1 MGINYVHFLVILFSS
16 YHLVNAQDAS
26 YPVSNITSSWIFN
39 NPSDNFIYSLSIRYL
54 FNALDVYYP
63 VANLS
68 SLWINNPS
76 PDHYVLS
83 DDKSML
89 MPILHMT
96 STRNAGFVCGFYCNY
111 ECDGYLFAVLIFPYG
126 NLDASGNDPVV
137 EFPKVVWSA
146 NRNNLVGA
154 NATLQ
159 LTGEGDLILKEANGT
174 VVWSTNTSGE
184 SVVGLRLTKTGNL
197 ILFDS
202 NNTSVWQ
209 SFDHPTDSL
218 IPGQTLVSGQKMI
231 ASVSEK
237 NWSEGFLSFYAT
249 SEGIAAC
256 VGTTPPLAYFFMR
269 VGNTGSINVSFSKR
283 GLFLSSDEPIWEFPT
298 ASFARYMKLEPT
310 GQLRIYEWIKN
321 SWRALLFPLL
331 RDLDCL
337 YPMTC
342 GKYGICSNGQC
353 SCPKPADGETS
364 YFRQISYNEPH
375 LGCSEITPLSREA
388 SHYHSLLELKETTS
402 FPFAPELD
410 ASTDIESC
418 KRACLK
424 NYSCKAAVFLTAKG
438 KVFCYLP
445 SEIFSLMNIEVYS
458 TLLDST
464 TFLKV
469 QNVPKIESPAGT
481 DLIPGSP
488 PPSKKTISKISVIL
502 LLSLGAFLCLFL
514 AVIACYSLSLGFKDA
529 KEDEED
535 YLHQVPG
542 MATRFSHEILVV
554 ATKIFSQK
562 LGKGGFGSVF
572 KGILS
577 DGTQVAVKCLDVFCQ
592 AKNSF
597 LAEVETIGGIHHMNL
612 VRLVGY
618 CVKKSKRLLVYEY
631 MCNGSLDKWIF
642 DRSSGLALDWQTRR
656 KIILNIARGLA
667 YLHEECQ
674 KKIVHLD
681 IKPQNI
687 LLDENFNAK
696 VSDFGLSKL
705 IDRDQSQVVTT
716 LRGTLGYLAPE
727 WFSSAITEKV
737 DVYSFGVVTL
747 EILCGRKNLDRS
759 QPEGDTHL
767 LCLFKQRAEE
777 DQLLDLVDKNSED
790 MQAHGAEVV
799 EMMRLAAWCL
809 QGEVTKRPSMSVV
822 VKVLEGVINVE
833 GNLEYNFFYP
843 AVPIGTEAVG
853 HRENNVIIASP
864 LLPSVLSG
872 PR

>member
-1 MGINYVHFLVILFSS
+1 
-16 YHLVNAQDAS
+16 
-26 YPVSNITSSWIFN
+26 
-39 NPSDNFIYSLSIRYL
+39 
-54 FNALDVYYP
+54 
-63 VANLS
+63 
-68 SLWINNPS
+68 
-76 PDHYVLS
+76 
-83 DDKSML
+83 
-89 MPILHMT
+89 MT

-126 NLDASGNDPVV
+126 NLDASGNDLVV

-174 VVWSTNTSGE
+174 V
-184 SVVGLRLTKTGNL
+184 
-197 ILFDS
+197 
-202 NNTSVWQ
+202 

-249 SEGIAAC
+249 SE
-256 VGTTPPLAYFFMR
+256 
-269 VGNTGSINVSFSKR
+269 
-283 GLFLSSDEPIWEFPT
+283 DEPIWEFPT
-298 ASFARYMKLEPT
+298 ASFAR
-310 GQLRIYEWIKN
+310 
-321 SWRALLFPLL
+321 
-331 RDLDCL
+331 
-337 YPMTC
+337 
-342 GKYGICSNGQC
+342 
-353 SCPKPADGETS
+353 
-364 YFRQISYNEPH
+364 
-375 LGCSEITPLSREA
+375 
-388 SHYHSLLELKETTS
+388 LLELKETTS

-410 ASTDIESC
+410 AAPDIESC

-424 NYSCKAAVFLTAKG
+424 NYSCKAAVFLTA
-438 KVFCYLP
+438 
-445 SEIFSLMNIEVYS
+445 
-458 TLLDST
+458 
-464 TFLKV
+464 
-469 QNVPKIESPAGT
+469 
-481 DLIPGSP
+481 
-488 PPSKKTISKISVIL
+488 
-502 LLSLGAFLCLFL
+502 
-514 AVIACYSLSLGFKDA
+514 KDA

-674 KKIVHLD
+674 KKI
-681 IKPQNI
+681 
-687 LLDENFNAK
+687 
-696 VSDFGLSKL
+696 L

-809 QGEVTKRPSMSVV
+809 QGEVTKRPSMSVGG
-822 VKVLEGVINVE
+822 KGLG
-833 GNLEYNFFYP
+833 G
-843 AVPIGTEAVG
+843 GDQC
-853 HRENNVIIASP
+853 
-864 LLPSVLSG
+864 
-872 PR
+872 

>member
-26 YPVSNITSSWIFN
+26 YPVSNISSPWI
-39 NPSDNFIYSLSIRYL
+39 NPSDHFRYSPFAPSYVG
-54 FNALDVYYP
+54 ALDVHYP

-68 SLWINNPS
+68 SLWVNNLS
-76 PDHYVLS
+76 HYVNS

-89 MPILHMT
+89 MPILLRT

-111 ECDGYLFAVLIFPYG
+111 ECDGYMFAVLIFPYG
-126 NLDASGNDPVV
+126 NIEALPNDSVV

-146 NRNNLVGA
+146 NRNNVVGA

-159 LTGEGDLILKEANGT
+159 LTGEGDLILKEANGS

-237 NWSEGFLSFYAT
+237 NWSEGFISFYAT

-256 VGTTPPLAYFFMR
+256 VGTTPPLTYFFR
-269 VGNTGSINVSFSKR
+269 LVGNTGSKNVSFSKR

-310 GQLRIYEWIKN
+310 GQLRFYEWIKN
-321 SWRALLFPLL
+321 SWRALLIPLQ
-331 RDLDCL
+331 RDVDCL

-402 FPFAPELD
+402 FPFAPKCD

-424 NYSCKAAVFLTAKG
+424 NYSCKAAVFLTAEG
-438 KVFCYLP
+438 NGFCCLP

-458 TLLDST
+458 TSFSST

-469 QNVPKIESPAGT
+469 QNVPKIESPPAG
-481 DLIPGSP
+481 
-488 PPSKKTISKISVIL
+488 TISKISVIL

-529 KEDEED
+529 KEDEKD

-542 MATRFSHEILVV
+542 MPTRFSHEMLVV
-554 ATKIFSQK
+554 ATKNFSQE

-577 DGTQVAVKCLDVFCQ
+577 DGTKVAVKCLDVFCQ

-759 QPEGDTHL
+759 QPEGDMHL

-809 QGEVTKRPSMSVV
+809 QGEVTKRPSMSMV

-843 AVPIGTEAVG
+843 AVPIGTEAAG

>member
-1 MGINYVHFLVILFSS
+1 MSISRVLSCVLHFLSLFIPSLHHVNAED
-16 YHLVNAQDAS
+16 HLVANTPSLRTNNFWLSRPSFNPAS
-26 YPVSNITSSWIFN
+26 F
-39 NPSDNFIYSLSIRYL
+39 
-54 FNALDVYYP
+54 LDVHNS

-68 SLWINNPS
+68 SLWVYKPS
-76 PDHYVLS
+76 ADHHVS
-83 DDKSML
+83 TGNKSIL
-89 MPILHMT
+89 VPILLRVSNHP
-96 STRNAGFVCGFYCNY
+96 AGFVCGFYCNY
-111 ECDGYLFAVLIFPYG
+111 DCSGFVFAVLIFP
-126 NLDASGNDPVV
+126 NHNATDDSNDPVV

-174 VVWSTNTSGE
+174 VVWSTSTSGE

-298 ASFARYMKLEPT
+298 ASFARYIKLEPT
-310 GQLRIYEWIKN
+310 GQLRFYEWIKN

-402 FPFAPELD
+402 FSFAPELD

-424 NYSCKAAVFLTAKG
+424 NYSCKAAVFLTAADNRL
-438 KVFCYLP
+438 CYLP

-458 TLLDST
+458 TLLNST

-469 QNVPKIESPAGT
+469 QNVPKIESPPAVT
-481 DLIPGSP
+481 DLIPDSP
-488 PPSKKTISKISVIL
+488 PPSKKISVIL
-502 LLSLGAFLCLFL
+502 LLSLEAFLCLFL
-514 AVIACYSLSLGFKDA
+514 AVMACYFLSLGFKDA

-542 MATRFSHEILVV
+542 MPTRFSHEILVV
-554 ATKIFSQK
+554 ATKNFSQK

-577 DGTQVAVKCLDVFCQ
+577 DGTKVAVKCLDVFCQ

-631 MCNGSLDKWIF
+631 MYNGSLDKWIF